1 MSAPE
6 PGPRERTNLTG
17 RCGQLCA
24 NAGVALTSAIVQ
36 KTRWVMIFM
45 MATILPDAMTAISRV
60 GILGLGKMG
69 MPMARHLVSKGYGV
83 AAYDPL
89 EPARSNARAAGV
101 TLLGSPAEVARASE
115 LVIIVVGFDHEVEA
129 VIFSKDGIVHAAR
142 PGLIVALGSTVA
154 PRYARRLAER
164 LRDAGIVLLDVPLAR
179 GEAAALA
186 GKLLIYGAGDE
197 AAFEACRPAF
207 GAFASEIFHL
217 GAAGAGQVGKMVNNL
232 LLWACTSANDEGLRL
247 GEALGVSADKLR
259 VALRAGSGQNW
270 AMDNRADLSGMPW
283 AEKDMGI
290 VLHEADLARLSLPLC
305 GTVKETIKGLK
316 IRMGLGLPRGSE

>member
-6 PGPRERTNLTG
+6 PGPSERMNLTG

-24 NAGVALTSAIVQ
+24 NAGIAPTSAIVQ

-129 VIFSKDGIVHAAR
+129 VVFGNDGIAHAAR
-142 PGLIVALGSTVA
+142 PGLIVALGS
-154 PRYARRLAER
+154 
-164 LRDAGIVLLDVPLAR
+164 
-179 GEAAALA
+179 
-186 GKLLIYGAGDE
+186 
-197 AAFEACRPAF
+197 
-207 GAFASEIFHL
+207 
-217 GAAGAGQVGKMVNNL
+217 
-232 LLWACTSANDEGLRL
+232 
-247 GEALGVSADKLR
+247 
-259 VALRAGSGQNW
+259 
-270 AMDNRADLSGMPW
+270 
-283 AEKDMGI
+283 
-290 VLHEADLARLSLPLC
+290 
-305 GTVKETIKGLK
+305 
-316 IRMGLGLPRGSE
+316 